1 VFIWGFDVV
10 IVVVQELAAD
20 AGRNL
25 DHALPSMDAAM
36 HAIQSLTPAE
46 LAELRNMKNP
56 SDLVQQ
62 VSQVYT
68 GLIEMGA
75 DCISSQRWVELELSN
90 FFINMITLGQTISD
104 QNRKKVNSTKETS
117 GWLAIKIPD
126 VLRKVNYFYHINRTI
141 TLTVLTFLPWWPK
154 STASINGLK

>member
-1 VFIWGFDVV
+1 MFICGFIVV
-10 IVVVQELAAD
+10 IVIVVIVVVVVQELAAD

-62 VSQVYT
+62 VSQVNT
-68 GLIEMGA
+68 GPIEMGA
-75 DCISSQRWVELELSN
+75 DCISSQSWVELEISN
-90 FFINMITLGQTISD
+90 FFINVISLGQTISD
-104 QNRKKVNSTKETS
+104 HNRK
-117 GWLAIKIPD
+117 
-126 VLRKVNYFYHINRTI
+126 
-141 TLTVLTFLPWWPK
+141 
-154 STASINGLK
+154 

>member
-1 VFIWGFDVV
+1 MQSYIEFLLSNFPNLLHPLSLWGINVV
-10 IVVVQELAAD
+10 IVVLQELAAD

-62 VSQVYT
+62 VSQVST
-68 GLIEMGA
+68 
-75 DCISSQRWVELELSN
+75 LE
-90 FFINMITLGQTISD
+90 
-104 QNRKKVNSTKETS
+104 
-117 GWLAIKIPD
+117 P
-126 VLRKVNYFYHINRTI
+126 
-141 TLTVLTFLPWWPK
+141 
-154 STASINGLK
+154 

>member
-1 VFIWGFDVV
+1 VFICGFIVV
-10 IVVVQELAAD
+10 IVTVQELAAD

-75 DCISSQRWVELELSN
+75 DGISSQKWVDLELSS
-90 FFINMITLGQTISD
+90 FLITLGQTISD
-104 QNRKKVNSTKETS
+104 QNRKKYLQTKRHLY
-117 GWLAIKIPD
+117 GWL
-126 VLRKVNYFYHINRTI
+126 
-141 TLTVLTFLPWWPK
+141 
-154 STASINGLK
+154 

>member
-1 VFIWGFDVV
+1 VQSYIEFLLSNFPNLLHPLSLWGINVV
-10 IVVVQELAAD
+10 IVVLQELAAD

-62 VSQVYT
+62 VSQVST
-68 GLIEMGA
+68 
-75 DCISSQRWVELELSN
+75 LE
-90 FFINMITLGQTISD
+90 
-104 QNRKKVNSTKETS
+104 
-117 GWLAIKIPD
+117 P
-126 VLRKVNYFYHINRTI
+126 
-141 TLTVLTFLPWWPK
+141 
-154 STASINGLK
+154 